1 MSTPDADHATKTNS
15 NQADLLKL
23 EGVFKQ
29 LGMKERPYSHV
40 AAHSQ
45 RTNAKR
51 PFTLKRLAIALR
63 FIAKLRIASREWQKH
78 ERTRKMLADK
88 WESYKR
94 EDRIRAHQ
102 LRFREARA
110 AAAFVPSGGEGRLKG
125 VALP

>member
-1 MSTPDADHATKTNS
+1 MSAGANREQS

-40 AAHSQ
+40 AAHNA

-94 EDRIRAHQ
+94 EERIKAHQ
-102 LRFREARA
+102 LRFRETRA
-110 AAAFVPSGGEGRLKG
+110 AAAFVPPNGGGRLKG

>member
-1 MSTPDADHATKTNS
+1 MNFGNS

-23 EGVFKQ
+23 EGIFQQ

-40 AAHSQ
+40 AAHNA
-45 RTNAKR
+45 RTNTKR

-78 ERTRKMLADK
+78 EKTRKMLADK

-94 EDRIRAHQ
+94 EDRIKMHQ

-110 AAAFVPSGGEGRLKG
+110 RPGFPSASGEGRLKG
-125 VALP
+125 VVLP